1 MYDAPTTIA
10 DQRRALLRQA
20 VLSRA
25 ADVPSDQRELFR
37 AEVGLVV
44 HAFMADTYAAA
55 LAELDPVRAEQVAA
69 ELAEYLD
76 DGALPEYAWDRA
88 VQLGHNPQQ
97 WIDDFETARR
107 ERSAQAA
114 TEG

>member
-1 MYDAPTTIA
+1 MYDAPSTIA
-10 DQRRALLRQA
+10 DQRRTLLRQA

-55 LAELDPVRAEQVAA
+55 LAKLDPVHAEQVAE
-69 ELAEYLD
+69 ELASYLD

-88 VQLGHNPQQ
+88 IALGHDPQQ
-97 WIDDFETARR
+97 WVNEFEASRAKR
-107 ERSAQAA
+107 AQQASA
-114 TEG
+114 